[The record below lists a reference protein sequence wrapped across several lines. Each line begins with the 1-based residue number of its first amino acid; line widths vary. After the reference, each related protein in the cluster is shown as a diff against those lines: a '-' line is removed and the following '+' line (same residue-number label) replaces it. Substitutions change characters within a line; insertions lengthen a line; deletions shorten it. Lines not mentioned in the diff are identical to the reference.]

1 MGSDHAKGPAYW
13 KRVEDLYNEAL
24 SKPQSER
31 TQFLESICKSD
42 AELRREVESL
52 LASLEQNEALLDVPA
67 LEVAA
72 RILVTSPTSAKLEA
86 QTDLSHS
93 HKLPDR
99 KAEGEAAP
107 ARAVLAAARKIF
119 RHAPWWMY
127 LVAAVFL
134 FDCLLRIYCY
144 VLGPNVGVGFAV
156 RKQGSQQIITLVNP
170 SSAAERAGLKKGD
183 VLLSI
188 DGTALRNA
196 EDLRADK
203 ANREVGRAYAL
214 EIERAGGRLHFTVKA
229 ERVRIFQSWNN
240 TVHTI
245 WQIDGLLL
253 LATAL
258 FIAFARPFDLLAR
271 AGALALGTLSV
282 GLYLTN
288 PPPGYAAI
296 WRSLPRGLGDLLWIP
311 NLCIYLAGPIVLTF
325 FVLFPRP
332 LFRARWLWAILWLP
346 AVCFVPPHAH
356 DTFLMV
362 YSPSQAYGNI
372 LPRAIRFV
380 GTSLFGLYCLGSL
393 TALAVNYY
401 RITDVNE
408 RRRLRVLFI
417 GGGAAIVPGAL
428 RLLIRG
434 YWTSSGIIGWI
445 LSGMPDLLVAL
456 VFGLFPVCFAY
467 SILRHRLFDI
477 RVIIRQGVQYAAAR
491 GALLSVVPVLGVILA
506 ADLLVHGDQPLIGIL
521 EMRGWI
527 YAVVAAA
534 AVAAHL
540 QRRRWGEAIDRRFFR
555 EHYDARRLLHAV
567 AAEAGQARSFAHA
580 ATVVVAQIE
589 AALHPA
595 FVAIMQRQSGE
606 TTFQTLALS
615 PSDKVPSAILADTN
629 LIHVM
634 RVLGGP
640 LEVSLGKSNWLQRQ
654 LPDEEL
660 EFVRQARIDLLVPV
674 AISPEQKEALIV
686 LGPKRS
692 EEPYTREDQKLL
704 EAVAANLALPFEQEA
719 LAARYTSG
727 TFDECP
733 QCGTCSDSGSGRC
746 TLDGAALTPVPLS
759 RTLAGRYQLERRRGR
774 GGMGTVYEARD
785 KALGRRVAV
794 KVIRDDFVYSVAAA
808 RRFERE
814 ARAGAA
820 FDHPNVVTVYD
831 YGVEAGRR
839 AFLVMELLD
848 GATLRDQLKS
858 HGCLTAA
865 RMAEI
870 FRPVCS
876 AVDAAHRHQL
886 IHRDLKPEN
895 IFLVRNGD
903 TETETVKVL
912 DFGVAKFLDASEA
925 VPESQNDAVTESGV
939 LVGTL
944 GYMSPEQLLGE
955 KAAIS
960 WDVWA
965 LAVTAYETLTG
976 ALPFPAADRVT
987 WRQSVLAGR
996 YTPLSEYLKDSP
1008 ISWQE
1013 FFARSLAV
1021 ELTVRPQSASEFLRD
1036 LEQAFSTTQTV
1047 SSTTIGTVT
1056 GNPV

>member
-1 MGSDHAKGPAYW
+1 MGSKPARGPAYW

-24 SKPQSER
+24 SKLQSER
-31 TQFLESICKSD
+31 AQFLESTCESD

-52 LASLEQNEALLDVPA
+52 LASLDQNKALLDVPA

-72 RILVTSPTSAKLEA
+72 RILAKSPTSATLEP

-93 HKLPDR
+93 PTLPGR
-99 KAEGEAAP
+99 KGKGETSTAS
-107 ARAVLAAARKIF
+107 AVLTVARKFIH
-119 RHAPWWMY
+119 HAPWWMY
-127 LVAAVFL
+127 LLASVFL
-134 FDCLLRIYCY
+134 FDCLLRIYCH
-144 VLGPNVGVGFAV
+144 VLGPNEGFGFAV
-156 RKQGSQQIITLVNP
+156 RRQGSQQIITLVNP
-170 SSAAERAGLKKGD
+170 SSAQERVGLKKGD

-188 DGTALRNA
+188 DGIALRKP
-196 EDLRADK
+196 EDLRVSQ
-203 ANREVGRAYAL
+203 ANREVGREYAF
-214 EIERAGGRLHFTVKA
+214 EIEREGGRLHFTVKA
-229 ERVRIFQSWNN
+229 ERVRIFQSRDN

-253 LATAL
+253 LAIAL

-271 AGALALGTLSV
+271 AGALALATLSV

-296 WRSLPRGLGDLLWIP
+296 WRNLPRGLGDLLWIP

-325 FVLFPRP
+325 FILFPRP
-332 LFRARWLWAILWLP
+332 LFRARWLCAILWLP
-346 AVCFVPPHAH
+346 AVCFVPPYAH

-362 YSPSQAYGNI
+362 YSPSQAYGNM
-372 LPRAIRFV
+372 LPGAIRFV
-380 GTSLFGLYCLGSL
+380 GTSLFGLYCLASL
-393 TALAVNYY
+393 AALAVNYY

-445 LSGMPDLLVAL
+445 LSGVPDLLVAL
-456 VFGLFPVCFAY
+456 IFGLFPVCFAY

-477 RVIIRQGVQYAAAR
+477 RVIIRQGVQYAAAQ
-491 GALLSVVPVLGVILA
+491 GALLSVVPLLGVILA

-580 ATVVVAQIE
+580 APGVIAQIE
-589 AALHPA
+589 AALHPE

-606 TTFQTLALS
+606 TTFQTLTSS
-615 PSDKVPSAILADTN
+615 PSDKAPPAILADTN
-629 LIHVM
+629 LIYVM
-634 RVLGGP
+634 RVRGGP
-640 LEVSLGKSNWLQRQ
+640 LEVSLGESNWLQRQ
-654 LPDEEL
+654 LPDKEL

-686 LGPKRS
+686 LGLKRS

-704 EAVAANLALPFEQEA
+704 EAIAANLALPFEQEA

-746 TLDGAALTPVPLS
+746 ALDGANLTPVPLS
-759 RTLAGRYQLERRRGR
+759 RTLSGRYLLERRRGR
-774 GGMGTVYEARD
+774 GGMGTVYEAKD

-794 KVIRDDFVYSVAAA
+794 KVIRDDFVYSAAAA

-848 GATLRDQLKS
+848 GATLRDQLKL
-858 HGCLTAA
+858 HGRLTPA

-870 FRPVCS
+870 LRPVCG

-903 TETETVKVL
+903 IETETVKVL

-925 VPESQNDAVTESGV
+925 VPESQSYAVTESGM

-960 WDVWA
+960 WDLWA
-965 LAVTAYETLTG
+965 LAVTAYEILTG
-976 ALPFPAADRVT
+976 ALPFPVDDRIT
-987 WRQSVLAGR
+987 WRRSVLAGSC
-996 YTPLSEYLKDSP
+996 TPLSEHVKDP
-1008 ISWQE
+1008 PVSWQE
-1013 FFARSLAV
+1013 FFARSLAADR
-1021 ELTVRPQSASEFLRD
+1021 ERRPRSAAEFLHQ
-1036 LEQAFSTTQTV
+1036 LEQAFA
-1047 SSTTIGTVT
+1047 
-1056 GNPV
+1056 

>member
-1 MGSDHAKGPAYW
+1 M
-13 KRVEDLYNEAL
+13 
-24 SKPQSER
+24 
-31 TQFLESICKSD
+31 
-42 AELRREVESL
+42 
-52 LASLEQNEALLDVPA
+52 
-67 LEVAA
+67 
-72 RILVTSPTSAKLEA
+72 
-86 QTDLSHS
+86 
-93 HKLPDR
+93 
-99 KAEGEAAP
+99 
-107 ARAVLAAARKIF
+107 
-119 RHAPWWMY
+119 
-127 LVAAVFL
+127 
-134 FDCLLRIYCY
+134 
-144 VLGPNVGVGFAV
+144 
-156 RKQGSQQIITLVNP
+156 
-170 SSAAERAGLKKGD
+170 
-183 VLLSI
+183 
-188 DGTALRNA
+188 
-196 EDLRADK
+196 
-203 ANREVGRAYAL
+203 
-214 EIERAGGRLHFTVKA
+214 
-229 ERVRIFQSWNN
+229 ERVKVFQSWDQGI
-240 TVHTI
+240 HTI

-271 AGALALGTLSV
+271 AGALALATLSV
-282 GLYLTN
+282 GLYLTT

-311 NLCIYLAGPIVLTF
+311 NFCIYLAGPIIMTF

-332 LFRARWLWAILWLP
+332 LFRARWPWAIIWLP
-346 AVCFVPPHAH
+346 ALCFVPAYAH
-356 DTFLMV
+356 GTFLMV
-362 YSPSQAYGNI
+362 YSPSQAYGNM
-372 LPRAIRFV
+372 LPSAIRLI
-380 GTSLFGLYCLGSL
+380 GASLFGLYCLVSL
-393 TALAVNYY
+393 AALAVNYY
-401 RITDVNE
+401 RITDLNE
-408 RRRLRVLFI
+408 RRRLRVLFV
-417 GGGAAIVPGAL
+417 GGGAAAIPGAL
-428 RLLIRG
+428 RLLIMRFPPL
-434 YWTSSGIIGWI
+434 SGIVGWL
-445 LSGMPDLLVAL
+445 LSGVPDVLVAL
-456 VFGLFPVCFAY
+456 IFALFPVCFAY

-555 EHYDARRLLHAV
+555 EHYDARRLLRAV

-580 ATVVVAQIE
+580 APGVVAQIE
-589 AALHPA
+589 AALHPE

-606 TTFQTLALS
+606 TTFRTLTSS
-615 PSDKVPSAILADTN
+615 PSDKAPPAILADTN
-629 LIHVM
+629 LIYVM

-640 LEVSLGKSNWLQRQ
+640 LEVSLGESNWLQRQ

-674 AISPEQKEALIV
+674 AISPEQKEALIA
-686 LGPKRS
+686 LGAKRS

-704 EAVAANLALPFEQEA
+704 EAIAASLALPFEQEA

-746 TLDGAALTPVPLS
+746 ALDGADLTPVPLS

-774 GGMGTVYEARD
+774 GGMGTVYEAKD

-794 KVIRDDFVYSVAAA
+794 KVIRDDFVYSAAAA

-858 HGCLTAA
+858 HGRLTAA

-925 VPESQNDAVTESGV
+925 VPESQNYAVTESGV

-976 ALPFPAADRVT
+976 SLPFPVADRSI
-987 WRQSVLAGR
+987 WRQSVLAGS
-996 YTPLSEYLKDSP
+996 YTPLNEHLKDSP
-1008 ISWQE
+1008 TSWRE
-1013 FFARSLAV
+1013 FFARSLAADR
-1021 ELTVRPQSASEFLRD
+1021 TVRPQSASAFLRD
-1036 LEQAFSTTQTV
+1036 LEQALSTTQSA
-1047 SSTTIGTVT
+1047 SSTAISTVT
-1056 GNPV
+1056 GDPV